1 MYLVSST
8 CVIIVSISLSSGQ
21 FTISGPGLSPDTTIL
36 PCRHF
41 FIQSASNSSVN
52 VNKNDLE
59 DDNQRICRAHTELLQ
74 ISAGYFLVRYKL
86 YYSCHHIKISV
97 KLSRELS
104 HGESQCWCHY
114 VVKDGHVYRQVRLN
128 MFWDSVLAWLARR
141 S

>member
-1 MYLVSST
+1 MTIEGSRWLDINFSMSEPTPRRFVKIWAPLPQKYSV
-8 CVIIVSISLSSGQ
+8 LSEYS
-21 FTISGPGLSPDTTIL
+21 
-36 PCRHF
+36 H
-41 FIQSASNSSVN
+41 
-52 VNKNDLE
+52 
-59 DDNQRICRAHTELLQ
+59 
-74 ISAGYFLVRYKL
+74 
-86 YYSCHHIKISV
+86 YSCHHIKISV